1 MYALGVPVSR
11 LVALRTLR
19 AAHGASIEHRR
30 RTSRCLP
37 RIAVVLFVAAF
48 VASCVQN
55 SVPRGQSVKAG
66 TSTPRA
72 AAIPL
77 PSQALLTAQ
86 PAPNCELESAL
97 GDVSAAEAMRAKL
110 DYQQQCYRQAEI
122 LVRARLHALQ
132 SAVEATARAVKRRD
146 GRS

>member
-1 MYALGVPVSR
+1 LP
-11 LVALRTLR
+11 R
-19 AAHGASIEHRR
+19 AAA
-30 RTSRCLP
+30 
-37 RIAVVLFVAAF
+37 ALFVAAF
-48 VASCVQN
+48 LASCAQN
-55 SVPRGQSVKAG
+55 SGPRGEAAKAPAANAG

-77 PSQALLTAQ
+77 PPQALVTAQ

-97 GDVSAAEAMRAKL
+97 GDVSAADAVRAKL
-110 DYQQQCYRQAEI
+110 DYQQQCYRQAEG